1 MSTRPVH
8 ILLVEGDEVDRAAV
22 RRALRRQGTA
32 PGVTIELIEA
42 VDLHAARLVI
52 LAREL
57 DCALVDY
64 RLPDGTAL
72 SLIQE
77 LAQQPSRRLPI
88 VILTGLD
95 DEEIAIEALR
105 HGAQDYIRKTEL
117 DGQALWRA
125 IRYAIERVRVTE
137 LEQRL
142 LHADRLSAIGQLAAS
157 VAHEVNN
164 PAGYVLGNLELLDD
178 YLQVP
183 RAAIAAIREL
193 AQRSSDAAMAPA
205 VAAILARHDIDHV
218 LGECRQMIS
227 AGLLGIE
234 RIRSMVQ
241 NLRVF
246 SRVEQGEIEMVALP
260 DVVRAAC
267 KLVRAEIRPRA
278 SLELRLDPVS
288 EIAADRGQLIQV
300 FTNLLMNAAQAIPP
314 GESPAHRIEVTT
326 RAEDGALRVEIR
338 DTGCGMSPAVRA
350 RIFEPFFTTK
360 SREEGTGL
368 GLPLCLDIVRQ
379 HRGDIEVQSWE
390 GIGTRVTVILP
401 ADTGMAVSAPR
412 WQQPAVELA
421 TRRAR
426 ILIIDDELELLR
438 AYQRLLS
445 PYHDVVVADS
455 GTRGME
461 ILSRDDRF
469 DVIVCDLM
477 MPGVD
482 GVGVYQYLE
491 QERAPLCARLLFW
504 SGGAFTERART
515 FLARYN
521 PPCLDKPVSR
531 ATLLDAV
538 QRIVRSHG

>member
-88 VILTGLD
+88 VILTGLN

-105 HGAQDYIRKTEL
+105 HGAQDYVRKTEL

-246 SRVEQGEIEMVALP
+246 SRVEQGEIELVALP

-278 SLELRLDPVS
+278 SLELRLDHVS

-515 FLARYN
+515 FLARYQ